1 MYNTCGH
8 GCLYCYANYD
18 NNTVR
23 SNMKKHD
30 PDSPFL
36 IGNYQKDDIIIDVDQ
51 STWVNRQIS
60 LFGKM
65 KMPPA
70 CDGIF
75 AMQDV
80 RIECQCCR

>member
-51 STWVNRQIS
+51 RTWVNRQIS
-60 LFGKM
+60 LF
-65 KMPPA
+65 
-70 CDGIF
+70 
-75 AMQDV
+75 
-80 RIECQCCR
+80 